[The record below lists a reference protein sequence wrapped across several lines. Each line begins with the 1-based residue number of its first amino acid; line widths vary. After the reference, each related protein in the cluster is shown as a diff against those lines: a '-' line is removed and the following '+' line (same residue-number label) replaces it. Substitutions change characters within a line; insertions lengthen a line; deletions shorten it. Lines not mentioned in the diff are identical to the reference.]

1 MCKSVILTMGIV
13 TRSVLICLVAIAVPV
28 MRDTFNME
36 VLVKVYNNVFDL
48 MS

>member
-1 MCKSVILTMGIV
+1 MCKSVILTMEIV
-13 TRSVLICLVAIAVPV
+13 TRSVLICLVTIAVRV